1 MKKIIRLEL
10 SWVLLVITLTVGLGL
25 VLEAHAYDRKSNR
38 ENRVR
43 VDVVP
48 VQLVSGKPAQFEVR
62 MNTHSGDIGQ
72 DMVSVCALKDDND
85 REYQPVSWDGS
96 PPGGHHRSGILE
108 FPSIDG
114 NTESVTLVIRNIA
127 NVPERI
133 FTWKLE

>member
-1 MKKIIRLEL
+1 MKKIIRLAL

-25 VLEAHAYDRKSNR
+25 VLEARAYDRKSNR

-62 MNTHSGDIGQ
+62 MNTHSADIGQ
-72 DMVSVCALKDDND
+72 DMVSVCTLKDDND

-114 NTESVTLVIRNIA
+114 NTESVTLVIRDIA

>member
-48 VQLVSGKPAQFEVR
+48 LQLASGKSVKFEVR
-62 MNTHSGDIGQ
+62 MNSHSGDLGQ
-72 DMVSVCALKDDND
+72 DMVIVSTLKDDQG
-85 REYQPVSWDGS
+85 REYRPMRWKGS
-96 PPGGHHRSGILE
+96 PPGGHHRNGILE
-108 FPSIDG
+108 FPTLAGKS
-114 NTESVTLVIRNIA
+114 ESVTLVIRDIA
-127 NVPERI
+127 DVPERI
-133 FTWKLE
+133 YKWKLE